1 MVIISNRQRDE
12 IVRYLSEYAAMRGD
26 GGNRAYNARR
36 LAALLARQLA
46 ARKPVDKSCLPKELR
61 KSGRGLESID

>member
-36 LAALLARQLA
+36 LAA
-46 ARKPVDKSCLPKELR
+46 RKPVDQSRLPKELR

>member
-1 MVIISNRQRDE
+1 MILISNRQRDE

-46 ARKPVDKSCLPKELR
+46 ARKPVDKGRLPKGLR
-61 KSGRGLESID
+61 NSGRGLESVD